1 MAAILIGAG
10 GPDQILA
17 MWREVLRDLPDFR
30 IELEEVVR
38 DQGDVLV
45 VAVSFQGMG
54 RASGADVRAKV
65 FQAISFNEGQVTRVQ
80 GFQRSRRSPRSRG
93 TAGVAALVDLLAHD
107 ADRAGLLRFGFGAS

>member
-1 MAAILIGAG
+1 MPGQSALEEEKYR

-17 MWREVLRDLPDFR
+17 MWREVLRDLPDLR

-54 RASGADVRAKV
+54 RASGADIRATV
-65 FQAISFNEGQVTRVQ
+65 FQAISFRDGQVTRIQ
-80 GFQRSRRSPRSRG
+80 GFQDRDE
-93 TAGVAALVDLLAHD
+93 ALEAV
-107 ADRAGLLRFGFGAS
+107 GLRE